1 MIRYRLGAGA
11 AGVRWAMSPIHEVVS
26 LARLLT
32 EPRRHPMFHPWLRRR
47 RDRLS
52 GLDLGALTIFMA
64 DGAYRPDFL
73 DPSPMSSEPSF
84 EECVA
89 ALLAT
94 PLDQVR
100 AELADAAI
108 GREAGLGHRL
118 LGDPGRVRA
127 EAACAVRRLWKA
139 AVEPEWPSMRQAL
152 RAEMLDRA
160 LQVNRE
166 GLREVLPRLHHSTA
180 LEGDT
185 VTVASAVDVD
195 VDCPD
200 GLILVP
206 SLFITDRVQC
216 ATSAHWA
223 PAIYYPASG
232 RYLWAAPATPRSLDR
247 LLGTT
252 RAGILAALV
261 TPMQTGVVA
270 GLVGV
275 TAPTASEHLTVLR
288 DAGLIDSSRAG
299 RTATHELT
307 DAGRA
312 LLAAASPHPR
322 RPR

>member
-32 EPRRHPMFHPWLRRR
+32 EPQRHPMFHPWLRRR
-47 RDRLS
+47 RHRLS
-52 GLDLGALTIFMA
+52 GLDLTALTVFMA

-73 DPSPMSSEPSF
+73 DPSPMSSEPTF
-84 EECVA
+84 DEGMD
-89 ALLAT
+89 ALLST
-94 PLDQVR
+94 PADQVY
-100 AELADAAI
+100 AELADAAA
-108 GREAGLGHRL
+108 GRGAETGRRL
-118 LGDPGRVRA
+118 LGDPARTRE
-127 EAACAVRRLWKA
+127 EAADAVRRLWKA

-166 GLREVLPRLHHSTA
+166 GLRTVLPRLHPSA
-180 LEGDT
+180 ACEGDT
-185 VTVASAVDVD
+185 ITVESAVDID
-195 VDCPD
+195 VDCPG

-216 ATSAHWA
+216 TTSHHWA

-232 RYLWAAPATPRSLDR
+232 RYLWAAPPTPRSLDR

-252 RAGILAALV
+252 RSRILAALT
-261 TPMQTGVVA
+261 TPLQTTVVA
-270 GLVGV
+270 GLVSV
-275 TAPTASEHLTVLR
+275 TAPTASEHLAILR
-288 DAGLIDSSRAG
+288 DAGLIDSTRAG

-307 DAGRA
+307 AAGRA
-312 LLAAASPHPR
+312 LLEAASP
-322 RPR
+322 RP

>member
-32 EPRRHPMFHPWLRRR
+32 EPQRHPMFHPWLRRR
-47 RDRLS
+47 RHRLS
-52 GLDLGALTIFMA
+52 GLDLTALTVLMA

-73 DPSPMSSEPSF
+73 DPSPMSSEPTF
-84 EECVA
+84 DEGMD
-89 ALLAT
+89 ALLST
-94 PLDQVR
+94 PADQVY
-100 AELADAAI
+100 AELADAAV
-108 GREAGLGHRL
+108 GRGAETGRRL
-118 LGDPGRVRA
+118 LGDPARTRV
-127 EAACAVRRLWKA
+127 EAADAVRRLWKA

-166 GLREVLPRLHHSTA
+166 GLRTVLPRLHPSA
-180 LEGDT
+180 ACEGDT
-185 VTVASAVDVD
+185 ITVESAVDID
-195 VDCPD
+195 VDCPG

-216 ATSAHWA
+216 TTSHHWA

-232 RYLWAAPATPRSLDR
+232 RYLWAAPPTPRSLDR
-247 LLGTT
+247 LVGTT
-252 RAGILAALV
+252 RSRILAALT
-261 TPMQTGVVA
+261 TPLQTTVVA

-275 TAPTASEHLTVLR
+275 TAPTASEHLAILR
-288 DAGLIDSSRAG
+288 DAGLIDSTRAG

-307 DAGRA
+307 AAGRA
-312 LLAAASPHPR
+312 LLEAASP
-322 RPR
+322 RP